1 MEMVANT
8 AVRVGVGAVGCGLRW
23 LVAVGLLVGTFAC
36 WAGLPDGYPRDY
48 EAVLA
53 AARQEGKVV
62 VYSTTDLSVVAALI
76 RDFEQC
82 FPGVKVEYHD
92 LNSEELYQRFVSETA
107 AQQPSADVLWSSAMD
122 LQMKLANDD
131 YAARYISPELGALPR
146 WAVWRATAYGTTFE
160 PVVIVYNKRHLAEM
174 DVPRTH
180 SEFARLL
187 TGGGNGFYGNV
198 TTYSIER
205 SGLGRLL
212 ATQDSR
218 VQPGFWVLVRSMGR
232 SGVKLESSTSEMVQR
247 IAAGHYFI
255 GYNLIGS
262 YAMSRARNDPAIGVV
277 LPEDYTLVMSR
288 IAIVSRRAAH
298 PNAGKLWLD
307 YLLSRRGQGV
317 MAAKSELFPIRADVP
332 GEFSAASLRARY
344 GERLKPIEVAVPL
357 MVFLDQ
363 AKKREFLKRWE
374 REAAAVNP

>member
-1 MEMVANT
+1 M
-8 AVRVGVGAVGCGLRW
+8 GAVACGLRW
-23 LVAVGLLVGTFAC
+23 LVAVCLLVEAAAC

-48 EAVLA
+48 GAVMA

-62 VYSTTDLSVVAALI
+62 VYSTTDLSVMAAVI

-92 LNSEELYQRFVSETA
+92 LNSEELYYRFVSETA
-107 AQQPSADVLWSSAMD
+107 AQLPSADVLWSSAMD

-131 YAARYISPELGALPR
+131 YAARYVSPELGALPR
-146 WAVWRATAYGTTFE
+146 WAVWRSTAYGTTFE
-160 PVVIVYNKRHLAEM
+160 PVVIVYNKRHLTEA
-174 DVPRTH
+174 DVPHTH

-187 TGGGNGFYGNV
+187 TVRADVFHGNV

-205 SGLGRLL
+205 SALGRML

-218 VQPGFWVLVRSMGR
+218 VQPGFWDLVRSMGH

-247 IAAGHYFI
+247 IASGRYFI

-277 LPEDYTLVMSR
+277 LPTDYTLVMSR
-288 IAIVSRRAAH
+288 IAILSRRAAH

-317 MAAKSELFPIRADVP
+317 MASKSELFPVRADVP
-332 GEFSAASLRARY
+332 GEFGAASLRARY
-344 GERLKPIEVAVPL
+344 GDRLKPIEVAVPL
-357 MVFLDQ
+357 VVFLDR

-374 REAAAVNP
+374 RETATLNP